1 MEQIRLLVCG
11 VTGAMGKAVVSGA
24 EMTAGVTVV
33 AGFDQTAS
41 VCEPFPIYNR
51 LDLITEPIDAVI
63 DFSHRSVA
71 KAIAEFCYEKKIPLV
86 SATTGIDEEA
96 EAYYRNISASIPVFR
111 SKNFSYGISV
121 LKKLV
126 GEAAK
131 LLADDFDIEVIEAHH
146 NKKADAPSGTAQ
158 MLLDSIADGAERD
171 FEILHGR
178 YGNQSGR
185 EKNQITVHAVRGG
198 TIVGEHSVLFA
209 GEDEIITISHSAL
222 SKKVFASGALKAMK
236 FIMKKQNGFYS
247 MDDITAIES

>member
-1 MEQIRLLVCG
+1 MEQINLLVCG
-11 VTGAMGKAVVSGA
+11 VNGAMGKTVVEIAGT
-24 EMTAGVTVV
+24 MTDVTVV
-33 AGFDQTAS
+33 AGFDQQKTANS
-41 VCEPFPIYNR
+41 EFPVYTQLNEIREN
-51 LDLITEPIDAVI
+51 IDAVI
-63 DFSHRSVA
+63 DFSHYSVA
-71 KAIAEFCYEKKIPLV
+71 KSVAQYCMERKLPLV
-86 SATTGIDEEA
+86 SATTGIDGET
-96 EAYYRNISASIPVFR
+96 EAYYHTISKTIPVFR

-126 GEAAK
+126 KEASK

-146 NKKADAPSGTAQ
+146 NQKADAPSGTAQ
-158 MLLDSIADGAERD
+158 MLLDSIADGADRE
-171 FEILHGR
+171 FEIVYGR
-178 YGNQSGR
+178 YGNQSKR
-185 EKNQITVHAVRGG
+185 QKNEITVHAVRGG